1 MKKFILFSILFLII
15 AVTFGSIYFLL
26 PEILTK
32 DQLENLQVNNQIS
45 SKETQLRKLEQSGD
59 ATTEINKNLQGMDI
73 NNLDNEFED
82 IDNDIKNL

>member
-15 AVTFGSIYFLL
+15 AITFGSIYFLL

-32 DQLENLQVNNQIS
+32 DQSENLQVNNQIS

-59 ATTEINKNLQGMDI
+59 ATTEINKNLQEMEI
-73 NNLDNEFED
+73 SNLDNEFKD